1 MGKHTYIRLKN
12 FSFAIVIAI
21 LVSCKSTSKE
31 QFAKHKADQLILDI
45 SNGTALK
52 DFPTKYFNSTQGLY
66 ILSDLKNKCDF
77 INRQGKY
84 IDYVYQKKK
93 LMGLTK
99 FLIST
104 SINLNVGISGLF

>member
-84 IDYVYQKKK
+84 IDYVYQKK